1 MRAAPVMSIRVTMD
15 ARLVVCS
22 IMITSLLYCGS
33 ARRRADG
40 SRMRLYILKRDMP
53 MALAASISPLGVARR
68 LPAMISA
75 V

>member
-1 MRAAPVMSIRVTMD
+1 
-15 ARLVVCS
+15 
-22 IMITSLLYCGS
+22 MITSLLYCGS

-40 SRMRLYILKRDMP
+40 NRMRRYIFMRDMP
-53 MALAASISPLGVARR
+53 MALAASISPWGVALR

>member
-1 MRAAPVMSIRVTMD
+1 MSMRVTIE

-22 IMITSLLYCGS
+22 IMITSLLYCGR

-40 SRMRLYILKRDMP
+40 SRMRRYILTRDIP
-53 MALAASISPLGVARR
+53 MALAASISPWGVALR